1 MEMLRSAGSRIS
13 LRSPGTAA
21 RLVPP
26 PPDLLGQFARRVALV
41 TRCFL
46 FGRELCGL
54 LCFFRRDHG
63 REFLGFLAGLFGG
76 GFLDETLALGFRRQ
90 TRAFRGEF
98 RLARHARRFF
108 LRKSLVPR
116 LGNRAPFRFAVGT
129 AWVGRRRTESLKHC
143 FLGRRCARLT
153 VAQVRA
159 MWTAHAL
166 SGWWEGRVANDRAR
180 RVCIQR
186 DGVTQPSVLQA
197 IARLE
202 YPPDAC
208 NAGRWEHA

>member
-1 MEMLRSAGSRIS
+1 MTMEMPRNTGSRVS
-13 LRSPGTAA
+13 LHSPGTAA

-26 PPDLLGQFARRVALV
+26 PPDLLGQFARGVALV
-41 TRCFL
+41 ARGFL
-46 FGRELCGL
+46 LGRELFGL
-54 LCFFRRDHG
+54 LGFLRRDHG
-63 REFLGFLAGLFGG
+63 REFLGFLARLFGG
-76 GFLDETLALGFRRQ
+76 GFLDETLALDFCRQ
-90 TRAFRGEF
+90 TRAFRREF
-98 RLARHARRFF
+98 RLARHARRSF

-166 SGWWEGRVANDRAR
+166 SG
-180 RVCIQR
+180 
-186 DGVTQPSVLQA
+186 
-197 IARLE
+197 
-202 YPPDAC
+202 
-208 NAGRWEHA
+208 